1 MKICSGLSEMGHSE
15 KVYFELK
22 NNIAF
27 LKGPKERES
36 ENEQVNI
43 DNI

>member
-1 MKICSGLSEMGHSE
+1 MDCQKSEMGHSE
-15 KVYFELK
+15 KVYFEFK
-22 NNIAF
+22 NDIAF

-36 ENEQVNI
+36 ANEQVNI